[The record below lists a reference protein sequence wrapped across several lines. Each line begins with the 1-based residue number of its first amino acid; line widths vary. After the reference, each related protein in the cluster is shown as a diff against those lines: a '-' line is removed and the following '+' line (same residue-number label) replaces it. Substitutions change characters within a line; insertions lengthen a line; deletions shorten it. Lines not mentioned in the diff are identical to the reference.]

1 MIYFVKQLLSVG
13 FRLFRTDG
21 LFRLAALLYMLAG
34 SLLALFGSDVPT
46 LFVWNLA
53 ILFSILFLA
62 FTGRPATTRKK
73 IFVSSSAAL
82 LFYGVH
88 IGVAS
93 LKLGLCPWQTL
104 LAYDNWWM
112 TVSLLSLLF
121 GVALRSPN
129 ESRPFDEL
137 APFRLLRFMMEA
149 GLITGAITALSYID
163 IPILLF
169 FCQEGT
175 RLDLLSRNLFVFLLC
190 TFCPLYT
197 ACRLMSPQGREVKP
211 GKVFLA
217 ALSLGWAPLIASF
230 IFLSHVSA
238 LTFLGKPSP
247 NAGVFASLSFGL
259 LAWFALAFVPKSV
272 QEQDPLASKIFE
284 IFRTI
289 LPYIGILPFVYMVLI
304 HMQKWRVKFLLSDHD
319 FWEVLMAT
327 AFFLTTLVWRKR
339 RPISQK
345 AVFQVFSLVALASCF
360 WPPAVWNSRHAER
373 VVFTKLQR
381 LGAVDSQG
389 KIVKT
394 DFKMKLSSDE
404 ENSFMLAVM
413 ALINDTQPSQRVR
426 TLLQQVDDCQQQ
438 KQQLEGKRNNP
449 KKKENRSQILPH
461 EVLVTS
467 PCIQARFKEMSQTY
481 RNFLAFCHITFP
493 IETCSLRFEQNQ
505 KLRLEAKY
513 KEGAPY
519 SLKTWLKKESEFKR
533 LQGKEAVEEGDF
545 LGKHLNGGQQQNG

>member
-1 MIYFVKQLLSVG
+1 MISFVKQLLSVG
-13 FRLFRTDG
+13 FRLFRTDS

-62 FTGRPATTRKK
+62 FTGRPSTTRKK

-93 LKLGLCPWQTL
+93 LKLGLCPWQTP

-112 TVSLLSLLF
+112 TGSLLSLLF

-129 ESRPFDEL
+129 GSRPFDEL

-149 GLITGAITALSYID
+149 GLITGAIT
-163 IPILLF
+163 
-169 FCQEGT
+169 
-175 RLDLLSRNLFVFLLC
+175 LLSFFYTPLLSLFDPGEMKPDWICRVLFIFLLC

-197 ACRLMSPQGREVKP
+197 ACRFMSPQGRNVKP
-211 GKVFLA
+211 GKVFSA
-217 ALSLGWAPLIASF
+217 ALSLGWASLQMSLIVLTHAA
-230 IFLSHVSA
+230 IFGFWKQAPSSGTPGCLSIA
-238 LTFLGKPSP
+238 WLT
-247 NAGVFASLSFGL
+247 
-259 LAWFALAFVPKSV
+259 WFALAFVPKSV
-272 QEQDPLASKIFE
+272 QEQDPLANKIFE

-304 HMQKWRVKFLLSDHD
+304 HMQKWRIKFLLSDHD

-339 RPISQK
+339 RPVSQK
-345 AVFQVFSLVALASCF
+345 AIFQVFSLVTIAACF
-360 WPPAVWNSRHAER
+360 WPRAVWNSRHAER
-373 VVFTKLQR
+373 VIFTKLQR
-381 LGAVDSQG
+381 SGAVDSQG

-413 ALINDTQPSQRVR
+413 ALINDLLPSQRVQ
-426 TLLQQVDDCQQQ
+426 TLLRQVNDFQQQ
-438 KQQLEGKRNNP
+438 KQLEVEENNP

-461 EVLVTS
+461 EVLVAA
-467 PCIQARFKEMSQTY
+467 PRVQARFKEMSQTY
-481 RNFLAFCHITFP
+481 RNFLAFCHVTFP

-533 LQGKEAVEEGDF
+533 LQGKEAFE
-545 LGKHLNGGQQQNG
+545 